1 MKAFAARLLGISRSL
16 LEFYLPILRR
26 ILATGFAAL
35 LPLALEIVRNLAATD
50 KTGAEK
56 RTQAIDALRVAA
68 VERGLEASENLLR
81 YTIEAAVQKLKS

>member
-1 MKAFAARLLGISRSL
+1 MSALLARMLGISRAL

-35 LPLALEIVRNLAATD
+35 LPLALEIVRNLATTD

-56 RTQAIDALRVAA
+56 RTQALDALRVAA

>member
-1 MKAFAARLLGISRSL
+1 VSALLARVLGVSRAL
-16 LEFYLPILRR
+16 LEFYLPVLRR

-35 LPLALEIVRNLAATD
+35 LPMALEIVRNLATTD

-68 VERGLEASENLLR
+68 IERGLEASENLLR
-81 YTIEAAVQKLKS
+81 YTVESAVQRLKS